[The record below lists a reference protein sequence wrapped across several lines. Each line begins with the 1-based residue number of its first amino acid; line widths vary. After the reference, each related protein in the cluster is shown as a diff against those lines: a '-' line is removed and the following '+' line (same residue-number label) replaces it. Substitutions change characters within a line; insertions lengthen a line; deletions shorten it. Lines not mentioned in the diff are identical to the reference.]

1 MYFLFCAGN
10 NIKILGLLDTEHF
23 IRVVSLTLKQ
33 VFNMNV
39 SEKFPSQWKIK
50 KKNNSR
56 DFQVFKSIFIY
67 YSRNHIMLV
76 YVCRLYRILSIS
88 YH

>member
-1 MYFLFCAGN
+1 MYFLYYAGY
-10 NIKILGLLDTEHF
+10 NIKILGVLATEHF

-39 SEKFPSQWKIK
+39 SLKLSSWWKIK

-56 DFQVFKSIFIY
+56 NFQAF
-67 YSRNHIMLV
+67 
-76 YVCRLYRILSIS
+76 
-88 YH
+88 